1 MHTVKVKFWQSLNK
15 FHTGEHKMK
24 FSIMLAIVGVV
35 IFNWCSMGYADR
47 LYTWEDDKG
56 VTHITKEPPPQKTKM
71 IDTMDYTV
79 PPAQVN
85 QTTGEQVTNEGERKQ
100 PGRIGTQKRKEALE
114 ATGTTEDVDED
125 VDEDVYYD
133 SDGGRY
139 TRRAIRQERK
149 EVRQNRRENR
159 RENRRGG
166 DRPVRKIR

>member
-1 MHTVKVKFWQSLNK
+1 
-15 FHTGEHKMK
+15 MK
-24 FSIMLAIVGVV
+24 LSIILAIAGVV
-35 IFNWCSMGYADR
+35 ISICCSMGYADS

-56 VTHITKEPPPQKTKM
+56 VTHITKEPPPQKTKI

-79 PPAQVN
+79 TPAQIN
-85 QTTGEQVTNEGERKQ
+85 QTTGKEVSNEDEPKQ
-100 PGRIGTQKRKEALE
+100 PVRIGTQKRKEASE
-114 ATGTTEDVDED
+114 ATETTEDVDED
-125 VDEDVYYD
+125 VDEDEYYD

-159 RENRRGG
+159 RGG

>member
-1 MHTVKVKFWQSLNK
+1 
-15 FHTGEHKMK
+15 MK
-24 FSIMLAIVGVV
+24 FSIMLAIVWVV
-35 IFNWCSMGYADR
+35 ISNWCSMGYADR

-79 PPAQVN
+79 RPAQMN
-85 QTTGEQVTNEGERKQ
+85 QTTGKQISNEDERKQ
-100 PGRIGTQKRKEALE
+100 PPRIKTQKRKEASE

-125 VDEDVYYD
+125 VDEDLYYD

-149 EVRQNRRENR
+149 EVRENR
-159 RENRRGG
+159 RENRRGS
-166 DRPVRKIR
+166 DRPVRKIQ

>member
-1 MHTVKVKFWQSLNK
+1 
-15 FHTGEHKMK
+15 MK
-24 FSIMLAIVGVV
+24 LSIILAIAGVV
-35 IFNWCSMGYADR
+35 ISIWCSMGYADR

-71 IDTMDYTV
+71 IDTMDYKAT
-79 PPAQVN
+79 PAQMN
-85 QTTGEQVTNEGERKQ
+85 QTTGRQVSNEDERKQ
-100 PGRIGTQKRKEALE
+100 PVRTGTQKRKEDVE

-125 VDEDVYYD
+125 VDEDIDEDIYYD

-159 RENRRGG
+159 RENRKGG

>member
-1 MHTVKVKFWQSLNK
+1 
-15 FHTGEHKMK
+15 MK
-24 FSIMLAIVGVV
+24 FSIMLAIAAVV
-35 IFNWCSMGYADR
+35 ISNWCSIGYADR

-85 QTTGEQVTNEGERKQ
+85 QTTGKEVKNEGERKQ
-100 PGRIGTQKRKEALE
+100 PAQIGTQKRKEALE

-125 VDEDVYYD
+125 VDEDIYYD

-149 EVRQNRRENR
+149 EVRENRREKRRENR
-159 RENRRGG
+159 KGG